1 MALRTKGSLVRVWG
15 QRTPQ
20 VKMSLTTKGFRNS
33 RLDTTQC
40 PTTKGSLRK
49 CISIDVCILFVTGPL
64 QSLPKNAMLWGM
76 NKPARDKSFRPRTIN
91 ERRNTGLPPENSLN
105 YWSAEI
111 EKMKYWLQVRSNL
124 NNFFTLWNEN
134 STSLYFISKRILTW
148 SEIRTPLIFAFI
160 LSVQNWNGIRNPPTE
175 FHFYQVLCT

>member
-1 MALRTKGSLVRVWG
+1 M
-15 QRTPQ
+15 PDD
-20 VKMSLTTKGFRNS
+20 KGFF
-33 RLDTTQC
+33 
-40 PTTKGSLRK
+40 KK
-49 CISIDVCILFVTGPL
+49 FMYFIVVTSPL
-64 QSLPKNAMLWGM
+64 QSLPKNAILWGM
-76 NKPARDKSFRPRTIN
+76 NKPERDKLFRPRTIN

-134 STSLYFISKRILTW
+134 STSLYFISKRIVTW

-160 LSVQNWNGIRNPPTE
+160 LSVQNWNGIRNPPNWISFLSSFVHLKWTWHSQ
-175 FHFYQVLCT
+175 FSF